1 MFTLHKLLSLTFF
14 LFLVFPGCASIYPS
28 DAVMQA
34 IQDAPVAKD
43 RHDESP
49 PHPLL
54 VKSDLMVMAAPWSSH
69 LPKSY
74 FEFTPSA
81 EFDDSVKQSGRGYR
95 WEGPPAENPDWR
107 GIKLDTVYFLAYQII
122 VIGVLYIAP
131 EKLSGWS
138 QEDKNDYSLEKWKEN
153 VTNPVWD
160 DDEWWVNYIL
170 HPYWGATYYIRARE
184 RGFER
189 TQSFW
194 YSVLLSTLYEYGVE
208 ALFEPVSFQDLIVT
222 PVAGSL
228 LGEFVFTP
236 IRERIRAKSGE
247 LDWSDKT
254 MLFITDPL
262 GVINETV
269 SLVLGV
275 NTEVNFRRL
284 RMENIPRSSGVSGET
299 ENTLQDHA
307 PIKSVW
313 GLQLKINW

>member
-1 MFTLHKLLSLTFF
+1 MFTLHKLLSLTSF
-14 LFLVFPGCASIYPS
+14 LFLVFPGCASIDPS
-28 DAVMQA
+28 DALMQA

-43 RHDESP
+43 RHESP

-54 VKSDLMVMAAPWSSH
+54 VKSDLMVMAAPWSGH

-81 EFDDSVKQSGRGYR
+81 EFDDSVKQSGGGYR
-95 WEGPPAENPDWR
+95 WEAPPAENPDWR
-107 GIKLDTVYFLAYQII
+107 GIKLDTVYFLAYQVV

-138 QEDKNDYSLEKWKEN
+138 QEDKDNYSLETWKEN
-153 VTNPVWD
+153 VTNPIWD

-194 YSVLLSTLYEYGVE
+194 YSVLLSTLYEYGAE

-247 LDWSDKT
+247 LEWSDKAV
-254 MLFITDPL
+254 LFITDPL
-262 GVINETV
+262 GVVNETV

>member
-1 MFTLHKLLSLTFF
+1 LYRYCALIVM
-14 LFLVFPGCASIYPS
+14 LFNLVYGFP
-28 DAVMQA
+28 VH
-34 IQDAPVAKD
+34 AKD
-43 RHDESP
+43 RNESP
-49 PHPLL
+49 SRTLEVRFDPI
-54 VKSDLMVMAAPWSSH
+54 VMAAPWSGR
-69 LPKSY
+69 LPMSY
-74 FEFTPSA
+74 LKFTRSA
-81 EFDDSVKQSGRGYR
+81 TFDESVKQSGRGYR

-107 GIKLDTVYFLAYQII
+107 GIKLDTVYFLAYQIV

-138 QEDKNDYSLEKWKEN
+138 QEDKDNYSLETWKEN

-194 YSVLLSTLYEYGVE
+194 YSVLLSTLYEYGGE

-247 LDWSDKT
+247 LEWSDKAV
-254 MLFITDPL
+254 LFITDPL

-299 ENTLQDHA
+299 ENTLQAHA

>member
-1 MFTLHKLLSLTFF
+1 MFTLHKLLSLTSF
-14 LFLVFPGCASIYPS
+14 LFLVFSGCAPIDPS
-28 DAVMQA
+28 DALKQAMQY
-34 IQDAPVAKD
+34 APVTEDKY
-43 RHDESP
+43 ESP
-49 PHPLL
+49 PHPLR
-54 VKSDLMVMAAPWSSH
+54 VRFDPMVMAAPWSGH

-81 EFDDSVKQSGRGYR
+81 TFDESVKQSGGGYR

-107 GIKLDTVYFLAYQII
+107 GLKLDTVYFLAYQVV

-138 QEDKNDYSLEKWKEN
+138 QEDKDNYSLERWKEN
-153 VTNPVWD
+153 VTNPIWD

-184 RGFER
+184 RGLER

-194 YSVLLSTLYEYGVE
+194 YSVLLSTLYEYGAE

-228 LGEFVFTP
+228 LGEFVFTR
-236 IRERIRAKSGE
+236 IRERFRAKSGE
-247 LDWSDKT
+247 LEWSDKAV
-254 MLFITDPL
+254 LFITDPL
-262 GVINETV
+262 GVVNETV
-269 SLVLGV
+269 SLILGV
-275 NTEVNFRRL
+275 NTEVNFCRL

-299 ENTLQDHA
+299 ENTMQAHA
-307 PIKSVW
+307 RIKSV
-313 GLQLKINW
+313 